1 MKAEYAKV
9 SHCLVRELYHVKYL
23 PSIRPLFDKIRQ
35 HDSSATELRR
45 GDVKGT
51 KLCQMGLL
59 VPLLTRGVS
68 GIS

>member
-1 MKAEYAKV
+1 MQRSATGFPYL
-9 SHCLVRELYHVKYL
+9 LVRELYHVKYL

-35 HDSSATELRR
+35 RDSSETEMRR
-45 GDVKGT
+45 SDVKGI

-68 GIS
+68 GIN